1 MVDPPL
7 FIEGAISADIGQ
19 KWQVTKGTCDLIVIL
34 GIGYKLTPSWGLIL
48 RGVAGDTLVEP
59 CSLNQEIRRTSRHIL
74 SVHFVIIG
82 IQFIASKT
90 KFVKNTITEFGPFM
104 DKNFSR
110 ISISFYRNIKQK
122 FSLIYTG

>member
-7 FIEGAISADIGQ
+7 FIEGAISANIGQ
-19 KWQVTKGTCDLIVIL
+19 KWQVTQGACDLIVIL

-48 RGVAGDTLVEP
+48 RGVAGNTLVDP
-59 CSLNQEIRRTSRHIL
+59 CSLNQEIRGTSGHIL

-82 IQFIASKT
+82 IQFIASKA
-90 KFVKNTITEFGPFM
+90 KFVKNAITEFGPFM

-110 ISISFYRNIKQK
+110 ISIDF
-122 FSLIYTG
+122 

>member
-19 KWQVTKGTCDLIVIL
+19 KWQVTEGTCDLIVIL
-34 GIGYKLTPSWGLIL
+34 RIGYELTPSGCLIL
-48 RGVAGDTLVEP
+48 RGVAWNALVEP
-59 CSLNQEIRRTSRHIL
+59 CSLNQEIRRTSGHIL

-82 IQFIASKT
+82 IQFIASEA

-110 ISISFYRNIKQK
+110 ISINFKCLIPIGIKNR
-122 FSLIYTG
+122 SLV